1 MNTNDR
7 SVARRYLVADGAGEK
22 RSGTQDDGPG
32 SPPNTDQSEPGEGSE
47 ESMRCRRTHDRQGVE
62 LSVVMAELS
71 RNGEPGE
78 PWEAVSLDLS
88 RSGVGLRS
96 RRMVH
101 KGRLVLLAV
110 APKGNRPGRLY
121 CGKVMQSRY
130 AEGIG
135 YIVGVRFE
143 ECPEGIHIDRWW
155 NKHMKG
161 RRAA

>member
-1 MNTNDR
+1 MSTNDR
-7 SVARRYLVADGAGEK
+7 SVARKYLVAESAKERRPNSLADASEGADASEQGA
-22 RSGTQDDGPG
+22 PG
-32 SPPNTDQSEPGEGSE
+32 AGSE

-62 LSVVMAELS
+62 LPVVMAELS

-135 YIVGVRFE
+135 YIVGIRFE

-155 NKHMKG
+155 SKHMKG

>member
-1 MNTNDR
+1 M
-7 SVARRYLVADGAGEK
+7 VL
-22 RSGTQDDGPG
+22 
-32 SPPNTDQSEPGEGSE
+32 
-47 ESMRCRRTHDRQGVE
+47 
-62 LSVVMAELS
+62 AELS
-71 RNGEPGE
+71 RNGEPSE

-110 APKGNRPGRLY
+110 PPKGNRPGRLY

-135 YIVGVRFE
+135 YIVGLRFE

-161 RRAA
+161 KRAA

>member
-1 MNTNDR
+1 MSTNER
-7 SVARRYLVADGAGEK
+7 SVARRYLVADSPKERREPTSGRITDSPEAAQQAPEGA
-22 RSGTQDDGPG
+22 
-32 SPPNTDQSEPGEGSE
+32 GSE

-62 LSVVMAELS
+62 LPVVMAELS

-135 YIVGVRFE
+135 YIVGIRFE